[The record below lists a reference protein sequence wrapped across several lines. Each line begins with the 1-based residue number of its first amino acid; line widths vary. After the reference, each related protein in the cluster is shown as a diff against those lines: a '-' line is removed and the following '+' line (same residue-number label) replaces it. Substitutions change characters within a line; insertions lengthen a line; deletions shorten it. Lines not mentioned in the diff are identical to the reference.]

1 MMINKLFVGAV
12 FLMAASLSGQSAVYP
27 NSGTLFDDKLHELR
41 LVMSADSFYHM
52 QQSDQ
57 LWTNHRYL
65 VAVVYDGDTLKQCD
79 IRLKGNTSRGSKRK
93 SFRIDFDKRV
103 DGQTLQ
109 GLETIYI
116 HGSHNDP
123 SMMREYLSAYVMKKM
138 EVPSVRVNHVK
149 LYLNDSYLGVRG
161 LVEYIDKDFL
171 KTRFGSSKGNNYKC
185 TWPAD
190 LSWLGS
196 DQAEYKKLI
205 NPSPENERAYDLKTN
220 ETLDDYSDIVEL
232 ADWVNNKAKQQDFTT
247 EFPKI
252 FDVDGYLKALAAEV
266 LIGHWDNYFYNKNN
280 YFIYHHPTTGKMV
293 YMPYDMDNTFG
304 VQWGVDN
311 INKRDIHQWGNT
323 SKSKAPLTYALL
335 AHDEFRLIYERYMY
349 QAIQSF
355 FNLDHMGPV
364 IDALMFRLDAAVKDD
379 LHFAGKVDTDYGY
392 TYNDWQKTDDIAWG
406 NHVTYGIKPYIEDR
420 MNSAL
425 LQMDFKHSVNGL
437 SPNFV
442 RLFPNPVGQGET
454 VYLNH
459 LDGVIQ
465 GDKIIIYN
473 SLGVKVR
480 ELELNGSGFEIEG
493 LAEGIYWI
501 QIGSRGVGKIQ
512 IRLN

>member
-1 MMINKLFVGAV
+1 
-12 FLMAASLSGQSAVYP
+12 
-27 NSGTLFDDKLHELR
+27 
-41 LVMSADSFYHM
+41 
-52 QQSDQ
+52 
-57 LWTNHRYL
+57 
-65 VAVVYDGDTLKQCD
+65 
-79 IRLKGNTSRGSKRK
+79 
-93 SFRIDFDKRV
+93 
-103 DGQTLQ
+103 
-109 GLETIYI
+109 
-116 HGSHNDP
+116 
-123 SMMREYLSAYVMKKM
+123 
-138 EVPSVRVNHVK
+138 
-149 LYLNDSYLGVRG
+149 
-161 LVEYIDKDFL
+161 
-171 KTRFGSSKGNNYKC
+171 
-185 TWPAD
+185 
-190 LSWLGS
+190 
-196 DQAEYKKLI
+196 
-205 NPSPENERAYDLKTN
+205 
-220 ETLDDYSDIVEL
+220 
-232 ADWVNNKAKQQDFTT
+232 
-247 EFPKI
+247 
-252 FDVDGYLKALAAEV
+252 
-266 LIGHWDNYFYNKNN
+266 
-280 YFIYHHPTTGKMV
+280 
-293 YMPYDMDNTFG
+293 
-304 VQWGVDN
+304 
-311 INKRDIHQWGNT
+311 
-323 SKSKAPLTYALL
+323 
-335 AHDEFRLIYERYMY
+335 
-349 QAIQSF
+349 
-355 FNLDHMGPV
+355 MGPV

-437 SPNFV
+437 SPNDV

>member
-1 MMINKLFVGAV
+1 MINKLFAGAV
-12 FLMAASLSGQSAVYP
+12 FLMAASLFGQSAVYP
-27 NSGTLFDDKLHELR
+27 NAGTLFDDKLHELR

-65 VAVVYDGDTLKQCD
+65 VSVVYDGDTIDQCD

-138 EVPSVRVNHVK
+138 GVPSVRVNHVK
-149 LYLNDSYLGVRG
+149 LYLNDTYLGVRG

-196 DQAEYKKLI
+196 DQGEYKKLI

-220 ETLDDYSDIVEL
+220 ETLDDYSDLVEL
-232 ADWVNNKAKQQDFTT
+232 ADWVNNKSKQSDFTT
-247 EFPKI
+247 EFPKV

-280 YFIYHHPTTGKMV
+280 YFIYHHPTTGKML

-311 INKRDIHQWGNT
+311 INNRDIHQWGNT

-355 FNLDHMGPV
+355 FNLEHMGPV
-364 IDALMFRLDAAVKDD
+364 IDSLMLRLDAAVKLD
-379 LHFAGKVDTDYGY
+379 LHYAGKVDTDYGY
-392 TYNDWQKTDDIAWG
+392 TYNDWQKTDDVAWG
-406 NHVTYGIKPYIEDR
+406 NHVTYGVKPYIEDR

-425 LQMDFKHSVNGL
+425 LQMDFKHSTQMFDDNKIQVY
-437 SPNFV
+437 
-442 RLFPNPVGQGET
+442 PNPVDAGQLIYFGGSLD
-454 VYLNH
+454 LNN
-459 LDGVIQ
+459 
-465 GDKIIIYN
+465 GDKVIIYN
-473 SLGVKVR
+473 SLGVVVK
-480 ELELNGSGFEIEG
+480 ELVLMDSGVKIEG
-493 LAEGIYWI
+493 LVDGIYWA
-501 QIGSRGVGKIQ
+501 QVGEKEIVKFQ